1 MDLDPTRLRVMKLI
15 QQRRTDLKKA
25 SLAIGRNAAYLQQY
39 LYRGIP
45 KTLPEDAREALAIF
59 LGVPE
64 ESLRPPKTESAAE
77 PALPAMAAAIATAAP
92 TAMGGGMPGFSQVPE
107 LDVRASAG
115 HGAFHEGDEEIKAVW
130 MFPDAVIRH
139 ELRARSA
146 NLRIITID
154 GDSMEPLLASG
165 DRVLVD
171 TAQRVPAP
179 PGTFDEATAYCRWA
193 GKRLPTDAEWLEA
206 AHTERRASPS
216 GAVPDWHDLSLS
228 HWGASDRGEL
238 PA

>member
-15 QQRRTDLKKA
+15 QQKRTDLKKA

-45 KTLPEDAREALAIF
+45 KTLPEDAREALAVF

-64 ESLRPPKTESAAE
+64 ESLRPAKTESALE
-77 PALPAMAAAIATAAP
+77 PALPQAVAAASVS
-92 TAMGGGMPGFSQVPE
+92 AMGGGMPGFSQVPE

-171 TAQRVPAP
+171 TSQRVPAP
-179 PGTFDEATAYCRWA
+179 PGIFVIWDGLGIVAKRIEHIPTAEPSRIVIKSVNPLYNDYERPTEDVNIIGRVIWA
-193 GKRLPTDAEWLEA
+193 GKKL
-206 AHTERRASPS
+206 
-216 GAVPDWHDLSLS
+216 
-228 HWGASDRGEL
+228 
-238 PA
+238 